1 MVEVRYRGSFG
12 DNLFQ
17 YCFGRLLAERW
28 GCELNA
34 LPLPHFPGTAEPVK
48 GRRYLSPFH
57 SWSGMAVEERQLG
70 MLLREREMAEP
81 VRARM
86 VLYGWFHRWEYYRG
100 HEKTIRRWLATAPPP
115 QPAEEGD
122 IAVCIRNRRPESW
135 EEPGIHSGYAPKWKN
150 RPIPFPAKVLLLLER
165 LQWKRLV
172 VLTDSTQGEAVQALR
187 HLDPVVINID
197 SFASWNWLRTFPRMV
212 LTVCHPAEWWAAWLS
227 DAREI
232 YAVDPWPSNVKN
244 NCAGAYG
251 CGWLRGRPLGRPNLH
266 VNEPRWIYDW

>member
-28 GCELNA
+28 GHELNA
-34 LPLPHFPGTAEPVK
+34 LPLPRFPNTAEQVK

-70 MLLREREMAEP
+70 LLLRNREMAEP
-81 VRARM
+81 VHARM

-100 HEKTIRRWLATAPPP
+100 HEAAIRRWLQTDAPAK
-115 QPAEEGD
+115 PAEEGD
-122 IAVCIRNRRPESW
+122 LAVCIRTRRPESW
-135 EEPGIHSGYAPKWKN
+135 EEPGIHPGRAPVWRKK
-150 RPIPFPAKVLLLLER
+150 PMPAVDPLLKFLER
-165 LQWKRLV
+165 TPYERLV
-172 VLTDSTQGEAVQALR
+172 VFTDNMFGEAMDALR
-187 HLDPVVINID
+187 PLNPKVMCID
-197 SFASWNWLRTFPRMV
+197 SFASWNLLRTFSRMV
-212 LTVCHPAEWWAAWLS
+212 LSICHPAEWWAAWLS

-232 YAVDPWPSNVKN
+232 YAVDPWPSHVSKH
-244 NCAGAYG
+244 CAGIYG
-251 CGWLRGRPLGRPNLH
+251 CGWQQGRPLARPQLR